1 MIINSYGFCMDYDV
15 QVTRQELSELGLDN
29 LIGSDMLKAYMH
41 GYFIDTKLYER
52 SKAVA
57 KPTMY
62 EEYQKEKNRK
72 KDKERK
78 ERRITINHKK
88 PAVNAE
94 LAEKWEQEGKKDE
107 VDDRFAGLFNNE
119 DFEIDRTSEDYKR
132 NHGGS
137 SRGIQVEEE
146 EDEGDEN
153 EELFDE
159 DFELLNTH
167 DQENNNRGND
177 DEHDSMDS
185 DNSMS
190 GEESEEGYL
199 SKKGRKEKEE
209 RDRIKPKVRFYG
221 IKENN
226 KISIPSSKN
235 ELKKEVEKRKEKR
248 TMSLGQRAK
257 ALEKKGRR
265 KFNQSLFIPF

>member
-1 MIINSYGFCMDYDV
+1 M
-15 QVTRQELSELGLDN
+15 TRQELSELGLDN

-94 LAEKWEQEGKKDE
+94 LAEKWEQEGKKEE

-146 EDEGDEN
+146 EDDNEGDEN

-167 DQENNNRGND
+167 DQENNNRGDNDND
-177 DEHDSMDS
+177 DDDASMDS

-190 GEESEEGYL
+190 GEEREEGYL

-265 KFNQSLFIPF
+265 KFN

>member
-1 MIINSYGFCMDYDV
+1 
-15 QVTRQELSELGLDN
+15 
-29 LIGSDMLKAYMH
+29 MH

-62 EEYQKEKNRK
+62 EDYQKEKNRK

-78 ERRITINHKK
+78 ERRITMNHKK

-94 LAEKWEQEGKKDE
+94 LAEKWEQEGKKE
-107 VDDRFAGLFNNE
+107 QLDDRFAGLFNNE

-137 SRGIQVEEE
+137 SRGIQIEDDEDEEE
-146 EDEGDEN
+146 REDD
-153 EELFDE
+153 ELFDE

-167 DQENNNRGND
+167 DNEQDNRGKRREEREMSS
-177 DEHDSMDS
+177 DE
-185 DNSMS
+185 
-190 GEESEEGYL
+190 EEEQEEEEDEGYL

-226 KISIPSSKN
+226 KISIPSSKDDM
-235 ELKKEVEKRKEKR
+235 KKEVEKRKEKR
-248 TMSLGQRAK
+248 TMSLGERAK
-257 ALEKKGRR
+257 ALDRR
-265 KFNQSLFIPF
+265 GKRRNH

>member
-1 MIINSYGFCMDYDV
+1 
-15 QVTRQELSELGLDN
+15 
-29 LIGSDMLKAYMH
+29 MLKAYMH

-62 EEYQKEKNRK
+62 EDYQKEKNRK

-94 LAEKWEQEGKKDE
+94 LAEKWEQEGKKE
-107 VDDRFAGLFNNE
+107 GLDDRFAGLFNNE

-137 SRGIQVEEE
+137 SRGIQIEDEEDVEEE
-146 EDEGDEN
+146 SRD

-167 DQENNNRGND
+167 DMENQHRSRRQEED
-177 DEHDSMDS
+177 DMSS
-185 DNSMS
+185 DEE
-190 GEESEEGYL
+190 GEEAEEDNEDGYL

-209 RDRIKPKVRFYG
+209 KDRIKPKVRFYG

-226 KISIPSSKN
+226 KISIPSSKDDM
-235 ELKKEVEKRKEKR
+235 KKEVEKRKEKR
-248 TMSLGQRAK
+248 TLSLGERAK
-257 ALEKKGRR
+257 AMERKGRKR
-265 KFNQSLFIPF
+265 FN